1 MKVLVKTKG
10 LSRSD
15 WLRYRAMGIGGSD
28 VSVVAGINPYRSVYQ
43 LWLEKTGQ
51 IEPEQ
56 SDSEYAHFGTLLEP
70 VIRKEFTERTGLKV
84 RQKHMILQSEEYPFM
99 LANLDGIINVDG
111 ERCIFEA
118 KTASAYKTDDW
129 QNGIPPEYML
139 QIQHYMAVT
148 GTKKTYIAALIG
160 GNHFICKMIERDDSI
175 IQKIIAMEKCFWEIN
190 VLGGVE
196 PVIDGSTATT
206 KYLNGK
212 YSNVNGNTVKLPE
225 DIIPECEEY
234 NRLSTQIN
242 ELNTERDAVCNRI
255 KNVLKDNE
263 FGLAGKY
270 KISWKNVN
278 SSGFDK
284 TRFKADNPEL
294 YNQYITHSQYRR
306 FSVSQAVTA

>member
-1 MKVLVKTKG
+1 MKVLVKTNG

-148 GTKKTYIAALIG
+148 GAKKTYIAALIG
-160 GNHFICKMIERDDSI
+160 GNHFICKMVERDDSI

-196 PVIDGSTATT
+196 PVIDGSSATT

-212 YSNVNGNTVKLPE
+212 YSNVNGNTVKLSE

-234 NRLSTQIN
+234 NRLSSQID

-284 TRFKADNPEL
+284 SRFKADNPEL

>member
-148 GTKKTYIAALIG
+148 GAKKTYIAALIG

-175 IQKIIAMEKCFWEIN
+175 IQKIIAMEKCFWEVH

-196 PVIDGSTATT
+196 PVPDGSSATT

-234 NRLSTQIN
+234 NRLSSQID